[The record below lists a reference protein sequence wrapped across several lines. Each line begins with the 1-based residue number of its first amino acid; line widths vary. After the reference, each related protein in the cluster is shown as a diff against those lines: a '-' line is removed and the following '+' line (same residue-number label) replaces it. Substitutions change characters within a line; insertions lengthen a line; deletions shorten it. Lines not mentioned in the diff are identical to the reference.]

1 MKKNSKINYK
11 KGISLVELI
20 VTTGLVSVLALVV
33 SVLLV
38 RSLTTYRITNKS
50 INMQEDAAKVMREF
64 EYSSR
69 AASEIVTAT
78 VSEFTYLR
86 YFDLTSTSPTQIR
99 FYEDN
104 GQFKMGRTEPFG
116 TPPTITYPQ
125 GDEVVTLLID
135 DVVAP
140 TSTIFFNYFDD
151 FSVQIPSLLDNPPVP
166 VNIPAVKMV
175 EFTITVDDDINTLPQ
190 SVTEITR
197 VHLRNMKTNL

>member
-1 MKKNSKINYK
+1 
-11 KGISLVELI
+11 
-20 VTTGLVSVLALVV
+20 
-33 SVLLV
+33 
-38 RSLTTYRITNKS
+38 
-50 INMQEDAAKVMREF
+50 MQEDAAKVMREF